1 MLRSTL
7 QFLAFALMV
16 SLLPLRVHAAL
27 PKELPTAPTK
37 FLTGACLTR
46 SEDLWIMRSWR
57 RLPSERTGDEAEVG
71 GHAEAA
77 GIPEDR
83 QLHGCL
89 RGFAR
94 TDLGRDLEHGRT
106 GVPQGAMEALRPG
119 YGPWRKP
126 RPRTGID
133 LDRSFFG
140 QFS

>member
-1 MLRSTL
+1 MDHS
-7 QFLAFALMV
+7 
-16 SLLPLRVHAAL
+16 
-27 PKELPTAPTK
+27 
-37 FLTGACLTR
+37 GGG
-46 SEDLWIMRSWR
+46 R

-77 GIPEDR
+77 GIPENG
-83 QLHGCL
+83 QLHGGL
-89 RGFAR
+89 RGFAG
-94 TDLGRDLEHGRT
+94 TDLGRDCECWRA

-119 YGPWRKP
+119 HGPRRKP